1 MDMVVEID
9 PTGRF
14 ARSCEVLGKGA
25 SKTVYKAFDRIE
37 GREVAWNQALLTS
50 GSMQAAHG
58 LLHTEVKVLNT
69 LKHRNIMKFY
79 ASWVDEEL
87 GTINFITE
95 YFHSGTLKRHR
106 LTHKSFNLNLVLLK
120 RWTWQILQGLVYL
133 HGHNPPVIHRDLK
146 CDNIFIHGVSGVV
159 KIGDLGLA
167 RLMEENLSMCHTCI
181 GTPEFMAPELY
192 NESYNEK
199 VDIYSFGMLIL
210 ELVTMTYPY
219 SECKTAC
226 QIYRN
231 VTEGVPPAALATIE
245 DEETRQF
252 IKLCTRYNHEQRP
265 SARQLVKHKYF
276 DDVRPPSPSSKLF
289 CLNSRP
295 ELAMD
300 SGSLISDN
308 TQESLPTLAECQS
321 APDRFGTCMA
331 SDASVDEVDK
341 DGIQFMET
349 ISDADE
355 CFRGCSK
362 KCESVV
368 SGGDG
373 DAQRPES
380 DLSVLDT
387 DQSLSKRQ
395 FSLQHKGSAA
405 LPFVDVVNF
414 ELCFGGPGATK
425 KLMFSF
431 DVLSDTVEDVGLE
444 LEEEYSLTPEETDEF
459 TTMLKQELE
468 RAMRNSSM
476 ADKQPHVLG
485 TFGNIQVSMS
495 LDDWTNNHSGDHAPR
510 NHRSG
515 EPNSVVRSGG
525 RSGTKSAGRSGKGGP
540 TMSFKINV
548 EHSQSAR
555 SLSSCSLKLSARSV
569 NTHST
574 KAASSEAARRKL
586 SADMEGSKKRKAGE
600 QHVSQKGFAFEKP
613 GGLWHNLVQHLHSG
627 ANSLR
632 RHSTSHRRYKMGRLC
647 GDNRVKSQE
656 DPAQPSNCTDETSRA
671 VDEEGEVLSG
681 EVKAKSEGGTPRQGP
696 LVQKRKSSLNLATRS
711 LTPLVNQVRMMAGA
725 VKHIKEAA
733 VILCRNSTEGKK
745 VLFEIRRKGGSKK
758 KGLAEVVVKEE
769 AETSRVEEE
778 KAEEVFEDSAK
789 CLKVPDQ
796 HVDKAG
802 SSASLQPTVEK
813 RGNPIFRPFRKVAKK
828 AMWPWRR
835 KRGER
840 L

>member
-1 MDMVVEID
+1 MDMVVETD

-14 ARSCEVLGKGA
+14 ARSSEVLGKGA

-69 LKHRNIMKFY
+69 LKHRHIMKFY
-79 ASWVDEEL
+79 ASWVDDEL

-95 YFHSGTLKRHR
+95 YFASGTLKRHR
-106 LTHKSFNLNLVLLK
+106 LAHRSFDLNMTLMK

-133 HGHNPPVIHRDLK
+133 HGRNPPVIHRDLK

-167 RLMEENLSMCHTCI
+167 RLMEENLSLCHTCI

-192 NESYNEK
+192 NEAYNEK

-226 QIYRN
+226 QIYRH
-231 VTEGVPPAALATIE
+231 VTEGIPPAALATIE
-245 DEETRQF
+245 DEETREF
-252 IKLCTRYNHEQRP
+252 IKLCTRYDHEQRP

-276 DDVRPPSPSSKLF
+276 DDVRAPSPSSKLF
-289 CLNSRP
+289 CPSSRP

-300 SGSLISDN
+300 SSSLVSEN

-321 APDRFGTCMA
+321 APERFAACMT
-331 SDASVDEVDK
+331 SDASMDDGDK
-341 DGIQFMET
+341 DGLPFVET

-355 CFRGCSK
+355 CARGGSK

-368 SGGDG
+368 SGGDT

-380 DLSVLDT
+380 VFSALDT
-387 DQSLSKRQ
+387 DQSLTKRQ
-395 FSLQHKGSAA
+395 FSLQHKGSTA

-414 ELCFGGPGATK
+414 ELVFGGPGATK

-444 LEEEYSLTPEETDEF
+444 LEEEYSLTPEETDQF

-468 RAMRNSSM
+468 RAMHNSSL
-476 ADKQPHVLG
+476 ADHQPHVLG
-485 TFGNIQVSMS
+485 TFGSIQVSMS
-495 LDDWTNNHSGDHAPR
+495 LDDWTNNHSGNQAPLS
-510 NHRSG
+510 HRSG
-515 EPNSVVRSGG
+515 DKSGVVRSV
-525 RSGTKSAGRSGKGGP
+525 SGQIKSSGRSGKTGP
-540 TMSFKINV
+540 KMSFKINV
-548 EHSQSAR
+548 EQSQSVR
-555 SLSSCSLKLSARSV
+555 SLSSCSLKLSTRSL
-569 NTHST
+569 NAQSA
-574 KAASSEAARRKL
+574 KAASSEELKKKKK
-586 SADMEGSKKRKAGE
+586 STDGEGSKKRKSYE
-600 QHVSQKGFAFEKP
+600 RNDSINGFAFEKP
-613 GGLWHNLVQHLHSG
+613 GGMWRKLVQHLHNG
-627 ANSLR
+627 ANSIR
-632 RHSTSHRRYKMGRLC
+632 RRSTSHRRCKMGRIG
-647 GDNRVKSQE
+647 GDSRAKSQE
-656 DPAQPSNCTDETSRA
+656 DPVQANNCTDVMARA
-671 VDEEGEVLSG
+671 ADEEGSVLSG
-681 EVKAKSEGGTPRQGP
+681 EAGTLSEGGTPRQAP
-696 LVQKRKSSLNLATRS
+696 LVQKRRSSLNLAARS
-711 LTPLVNQVRMMAGA
+711 LTPVVNQVRLAAGA

-733 VILCRNSTEGKK
+733 VILCRNSLEGKK

-758 KGLAEVVVKEE
+758 KGMAEAVVKEQ
-769 AETSRVEEE
+769 AETSRVEVVEE
-778 KAEEVFEDSAK
+778 DKVFQDSAK
-789 CLKVPDQ
+789 ILDVPDQ
-796 HVDKAG
+796 HVNRAG
-802 SSASLQPTVEK
+802 SCGPAQPTVEK
-813 RGNPIFRPFRKVAKK
+813 HGSRIFRPLRKAAKK